1 MLNISIGRFPG
12 RRITVAIAPNSSI
25 TEVLEMADIVLE
37 TSEEIRLNGEVVSAA
52 TTLSVDAEIRLL
64 KKVKGAAISVSVVN
78 AGQVIDL
85 ELEDATT
92 VEEALTMAGITDSTV
107 QVTVDGEAVSRD
119 YELTDL
125 DRLAVSQTE
134 PAQIKVG
141 VARFPGMV
149 RAATLTSGA
158 TVADALQALGLTL
171 DAQEEVRVGGT
182 VADTST
188 VLKNSDRVS
197 ILKKVKGA

>member
-125 DRLAVSQTE
+125 DRLAVSQAET
-134 PAQIKVG
+134 AQIKVG

-171 DAQEEVRVGGT
+171 DAQEEVRVGGA